1 MNMMAAR
8 PLKIVD
14 VAEFY
19 SERGGGVRTYIRQK
33 LAAAAALGVDMT
45 IVAPGPFTTTETP
58 IEGGRIRWI
67 ASPREPFD
75 PRYFRFND
83 AAAIHA
89 VLDEEAPDVVEA
101 SSPWAG
107 ARVVARW
114 RGKAFRALV
123 MHMDPVAVYPH
134 TALDGLVSADTV
146 DRACG
151 WFWHYLRQL
160 SRRFDQTI
168 VAGDWLAARLTR
180 FRLQQPVAIP
190 FGIEKQLFS
199 PALRCPDTRRAMLA
213 ACGIDDSDT
222 PLLIAVS
229 RHHPEKR
236 LSVLIRAVAR
246 LRRRRPVGLYIIGD
260 GPARVAIGRMAARVP
275 GVHLAGVVSDRQRLA
290 TLLASADAFVHGGA
304 AETFGLAVGEALCA
318 GLPLVTPD
326 RGGAAD
332 IARPEFAETYRT
344 GDSRACADAIAR
356 LLARPRA
363 PLVDA
368 ACLAADRLWT
378 PHQHFSAL
386 FEHYRRQAREPE
398 ALAAA

>member
-1 MNMMAAR
+1 MQQT
-8 PLKIVD
+8 PLKVVD

-19 SERGGGVRTYIRQK
+19 SERGGGVRTYILQK
-33 LAAAAALGVDMT
+33 LAAAAALGVDMAV
-45 IVAPGPFTTTETP
+45 VAPGPFTTTEAVAG
-58 IEGGRIRWI
+58 GGRIHWI
-67 ASPREPFD
+67 ASPREPLD
-75 PRYFRFND
+75 PRYFHFSN

-89 VLDEEAPDVVEA
+89 VLDAEAPDVVEA

-107 ARVVARW
+107 ARYVARW
-114 RGKAFRALV
+114 RGHALRTLV

-134 TALDGLVSADTV
+134 TALDSLISADAV

-151 WFWHYLRQL
+151 WFWRYLRHL
-160 SRRFDQTI
+160 SQRFDQTI
-168 VAGDWLAARLTR
+168 VAGDWLAARLAR

-199 PALRCPDTRRAMLA
+199 PALRCADTRRAMLA
-213 ACGIDDSDT
+213 ACGIDDPAT

-246 LRRRRPVGLYIIGD
+246 LRTHRPVGLYIVGD
-260 GPARVAIGRMAARVP
+260 GPARAAIGRMAARVP
-275 GVHLAGVVSDRQRLA
+275 GVHLAGVIADRHRLA
-290 TLLASADAFVHGGA
+290 TLLASADAFLHGGA

-332 IARPEFAETYRT
+332 IARPAFAETYAT
-344 GDSRACADAIAR
+344 GDSRDCAAAIRR
-356 LLARPRA
+356 LLDRPR
-363 PLVDA
+363 DT
-368 ACLAADRLWT
+368 LAAAAIQAAETNLWT
-378 PHQHFSAL
+378 PHEHFEAL
-386 FEHYRRQAREPE
+386 FSHYDRAR
-398 ALAAA
+398 ALLVA